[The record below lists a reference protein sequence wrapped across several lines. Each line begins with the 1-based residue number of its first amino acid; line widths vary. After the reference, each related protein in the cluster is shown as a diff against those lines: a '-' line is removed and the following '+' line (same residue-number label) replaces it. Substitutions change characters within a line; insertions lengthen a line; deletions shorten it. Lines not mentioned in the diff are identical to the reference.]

1 MKIIAVANQ
10 KGGVGKTTTSIN
22 VASGLARHGKR
33 TLILDF
39 DPQCNTT
46 SVFFS
51 PEETEKSIL
60 PVFTEKTFDISR
72 AIKETS
78 VHNLFAAP
86 STIHLA
92 KVERMLAGEID
103 APLKARKAFSRLND
117 TFDFVVIDTPP
128 SLGLLTVNALVASHF
143 IIIPITPSP
152 WALEGVQD
160 FLDTFKS
167 VKEIF
172 NGTLE
177 ILGVLI
183 TLFDP
188 RTVLARDATNKIK
201 AMFGPLVF
209 PETVHRNIRLEE
221 SPAYGEDIFAFAPN
235 SSGAKYYGKIVEE
248 VLKRASK

>member
-1 MKIIAVANQ
+1 M
-10 KGGVGKTTTSIN
+10 
-22 VASGLARHGKR
+22 
-33 TLILDF
+33 
-39 DPQCNTT
+39 
-46 SVFFS
+46 
-51 PEETEKSIL
+51 
-60 PVFTEKTFDISR
+60 
-72 AIKETS
+72 
-78 VHNLFAAP
+78 
-86 STIHLA
+86 
-92 KVERMLAGEID
+92 
-103 APLKARKAFSRLND
+103 
-117 TFDFVVIDTPP
+117 
-128 SLGLLTVNALVASHF
+128 
-143 IIIPITPSP
+143 
-152 WALEGVQD
+152 QD